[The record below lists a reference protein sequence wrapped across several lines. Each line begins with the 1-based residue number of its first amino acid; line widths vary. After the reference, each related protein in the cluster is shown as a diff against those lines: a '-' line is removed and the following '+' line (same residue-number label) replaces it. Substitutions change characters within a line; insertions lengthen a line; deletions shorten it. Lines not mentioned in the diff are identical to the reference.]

1 MNNPVIHNVE
11 GDTGELNYFIEN
23 SMINKAFTY

>member
-11 GDTGELNYFIEN
+11 RDTGELNYFIGN
-23 SMINKAFTY
+23 YMIKKTFTH